1 MRLAVLIDAE
11 NAQARLVASVLQA
24 VDRHGRATLR
34 RAYGDW
40 SAPALS
46 GWRDAVDTH
55 AIEPIQQFRS
65 RSGKNSSDCAMIVD
79 AMDLLHGGRF
89 DGFCLM
95 SNDNDFA
102 SLARRIRREGRH
114 VFGFGTRGAGE
125 QLQQACDRYLMVDD
139 APRRIA
145 AADDD
150 AAMCR
155 AEQVAVLAAAVEG
168 CREASG
174 WSPLTA
180 VGQRAKQEGVTPA
193 ELGFSSLRKLLEAF
207 AFFEISSAE
216 SGAGTRP
223 NEFVRRIPASR

>member
-24 VDRHGRATLR
+24 VDGYGKATLR

-40 SAPALS
+40 STPALA

-79 AMDLLHGGRF
+79 AMDLLHGGHF

-114 VFGFGTRGAGE
+114 VLGFGSSGAGE
-125 QLQQACDRYLMVDD
+125 QLQQACDRYLMVDE

-145 AADDD
+145 FDND
-150 AAMCR
+150 AAMRR

-180 VGQRAKQEGVTPA
+180 VGLRAKQEGVTPA

-207 AFFEISSAE
+207 AFFEISSTE